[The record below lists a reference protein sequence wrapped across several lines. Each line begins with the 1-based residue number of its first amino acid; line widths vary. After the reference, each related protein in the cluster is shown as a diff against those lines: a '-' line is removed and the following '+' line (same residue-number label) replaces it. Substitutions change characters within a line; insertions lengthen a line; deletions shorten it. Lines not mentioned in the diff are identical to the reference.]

1 MSNNPFSRTQLLLGP
16 EAMQRFRRARVV
28 LFGVGGVGGHVA
40 EVLARSGVGT
50 IALVDPD
57 RVSLT
62 NLNRQI
68 VALHSTLGR
77 LKVDVMA
84 ERIADINPQCRV
96 EKYPL
101 FYLPEN
107 ADAVP
112 LADFDYVVDCI
123 DTVKAKLDILRRC
136 HRLGLP
142 VISSMGAAN
151 KLDPTAFRVA
161 DIAQTSMDPLARV
174 LRKTLRREG
183 IEHFK
188 VVYSEEPPQKPV
200 ITDEDTQHEADELAA
215 NGRRALPASCAF
227 VPAAAGLVIG
237 GEVVKDLAL
246 PPL

>member
-16 EAMQRFRRARVV
+16 EAMQRLRRARVV

-112 LADFDYVVDCI
+112 LADFDYVVD
-123 DTVKAKLDILRRC
+123 
-136 HRLGLP
+136 
-142 VISSMGAAN
+142 
-151 KLDPTAFRVA
+151 
-161 DIAQTSMDPLARV
+161 
-174 LRKTLRREG
+174 
-183 IEHFK
+183 
-188 VVYSEEPPQKPV
+188 
-200 ITDEDTQHEADELAA
+200 
-215 NGRRALPASCAF
+215 
-227 VPAAAGLVIG
+227 
-237 GEVVKDLAL
+237 
-246 PPL
+246 